1 MTQVYGAYTLPC
13 SCIRLGLLN
22 MVLNMVT
29 HVKEIHPSDLKV
41 EPVLTS
47 GIILRLPVIGM
58 RDRLQVSGDRSTGP
72 VNPLLT
78 FTIH

>member
-13 SCIRLGLLN
+13 SCIRLGL
-22 MVLNMVT
+22 LNMVT